1 MIELFKGTVAYR
13 IVSGDKKRKSLSHAY
28 LLTCQDSFALGDYL
42 KTIAKTIMC
51 GEKDGFCNDCRTC
64 RLIEKGVFTD
74 VTIYPKTDGG
84 KILVADVDEMV
95 AQTHIKPFEG
105 DKRVFIFVGAE
116 NMTAQAQNKLLKTLE
131 EPPRGVYVLLGAT
144 NENAILPTIKSRVKK
159 INVPDYSES
168 DIFDYLKRCFPDK
181 DSGVLER
188 AASLA
193 DGKPGV
199 AKQYAINGSS
209 DVEGLVY
216 SMLENML
223 NSKDVIDYS
232 VKIDKSNIKEFLIT
246 LKKTLDRIIRV
257 QSGAEEKNKAI
268 SRLSNIYSTAACL
281 NIINRINA
289 CERALYFNGNI
300 TMLADGI
307 LLGVLEEKYKWKKL

>member
-13 IVSGDKKRKSLSHAY
+13 IVAGDKKRKSLSHAY
-28 LLTCQDSFALGDYL
+28 LLTCQDAFALGDYL

-51 GEKDGFCNDCRTC
+51 DNSDEFCDECRTC
-64 RLIEKGVFTD
+64 RLIEKGVLTD
-74 VTIYPKTDGG
+74 VTAYPKGDSG

-95 AQTHIKPFEG
+95 AQTYIKPFEG

-159 INVPDYSES
+159 LSVPDYSES
-168 DIFDYLKRCFPDK
+168 DIYDYLRRSFPDK
-181 DSGVLER
+181 DDEVLKR

-193 DGKPGV
+193 DGKPGI
-199 AKQYAINGSS
+199 AAQYAVNGSS

-246 LKKTLDRIIRV
+246 LKKTLDRIVRY
-257 QSGAEEKNKAI
+257 QSGMGEKSEAI
-268 SRLSNIYSTAACL
+268 SRLSRIYSTAACL
-281 NIINRINA
+281 NIVNRINA